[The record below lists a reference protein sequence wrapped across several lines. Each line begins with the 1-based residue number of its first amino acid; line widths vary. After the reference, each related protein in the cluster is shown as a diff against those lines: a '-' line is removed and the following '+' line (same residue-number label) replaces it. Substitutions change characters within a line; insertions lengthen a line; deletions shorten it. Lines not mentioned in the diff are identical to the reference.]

1 MLDPLFTHRPWG
13 LPSSTLSTSAAQ
25 CQRDPLARMWH
36 PGGTGHV
43 TLSATGKGRLLKEVV
58 SSGCSWI
65 RPPVAPT
72 CMYPGCDPGR
82 VTTEQLHQAGT
93 RCSAEVSGGLGSD
106 FHFSSE
112 TIHLQGN
119 EPTFSLLPPRQAPQA
134 LPPVR
139 TGGVPQGGKLGL
151 GSQTLNPLTRRAPP
165 YAACLASSAS
175 SMSHTHTH
183 TLVHTHRDAYTV
195 ADIWRST
202 QIDNTQV
209 HTHTCTHTRAHTQM
223 YTYRCTHRCT
233 YTNAHTDPYTLVHI
247 HRYTYTDVHTSAH
260 KQMHT

>member
-36 PGGTGHV
+36 PGGTGHA
-43 TLSATGKGRLLKEVV
+43 TLSATVKGQLLKEVV

-72 CMYPGCDPGR
+72 CMYPGCDPGK
-82 VTTEQLHQAGT
+82 VTTEQPHQAGT
-93 RCSAEVSGGLGSD
+93 WCSAEVSGGLGSD

-112 TIHLQGN
+112 TTHLPGN

-151 GSQTLNPLTRRAPP
+151 GSQTLNPLTQRAPP
-165 YAACLASSAS
+165 CAACLAFSAS
-175 SMSHTHTH
+175 SMSHTRIYTGM
-183 TLVHTHRDAYTV
+183 HTHRYTY
-195 ADIWRST
+195 
-202 QIDNTQV
+202 TQV
-209 HTHTCTHTRAHTQM
+209 HTHTGAHTHMHTQVH
-223 YTYRCTHRCT
+223 TYRCT

-247 HRYTYTDVHTSAH
+247 HRYTYTNVHTSAH

>member
-1 MLDPLFTHRPWG
+1 M
-13 LPSSTLSTSAAQ
+13 
-25 CQRDPLARMWH
+25 
-36 PGGTGHV
+36 
-43 TLSATGKGRLLKEVV
+43 
-58 SSGCSWI
+58 
-65 RPPVAPT
+65 
-72 CMYPGCDPGR
+72 
-82 VTTEQLHQAGT
+82 EQPHQAGT

-165 YAACLASSAS
+165 YAACLAFSAS

-209 HTHTCTHTRAHTQM
+209 HTHTCTHKCTHTDVHIQM